1 MNKKKSLV
9 ALAAVALG
17 TVAYNYLKPVRSKVD
32 VVKNFDIARYLGHW
46 HEIARIDFKWEKN
59 LKNVSA
65 FYSLNDNGTV
75 KVRNEGFD
83 IDSGKHKESVGKAKF
98 VGDET
103 EGALK
108 VSFFGPFYSNY
119 NVVQLDPNYQDVLI
133 FGDNLDYLWI
143 LSREKTISEER
154 KASYLAYAE
163 ACGYQT
169 SKLTWT
175 IQES

>member
-1 MNKKKSLV
+1 MNKKKSLL
-9 ALAAVALG
+9 ALTAVALG
-17 TVAYNYLKPVRSKVD
+17 TVAYNYFKPVRSKVD
-32 VVKNFDIARYLGHW
+32 VVKNFDINRYLGLW
-46 HEIARIDFKWEKN
+46 YEIARIDFKWEKN

-65 FYSLNDNGTV
+65 FYSLNENGSV

-83 IDSGKHKESVGKAKF
+83 IDTEKHKESVGKAKF
-98 VGDET
+98 VDDET

-119 NVVQLDPNYQDVLI
+119 NIVQINPEYQDVLI
-133 FGDNLDYLWI
+133 FGDNLDYMWI

-154 KASYLAYAE
+154 KAFYLSYAE

-169 SKLTWT
+169 SRLTWT
-175 IQES
+175 IQE